1 MSIARQLYQLQ
12 EVELEIDHNEQALK
26 QIESQLGDNQV
37 VVAVRDKLAQEQQC
51 LEEQKRQQHEAEWA
65 IDDIRNKLTSVED
78 NLYSGKIKNPKELTN
93 LQQEAEG
100 LKAKCKGLED
110 QELDIMEQIELVMAN
125 ADEISRELK
134 TVEAEWQQQQEKLS
148 GEKERLRGA
157 LSDLESRRQL
167 MIAEI
172 AAPAVEVYY
181 GLKEKKGQAV
191 ARVEQ
196 GICRGC
202 RILLATA
209 ELQRVR
215 SRDLVQCGSCG
226 RILFL
231 A

>member
-1 MSIARQLYQLQ
+1 MSIARQLYELQ
-12 EVELEIDHNEQALK
+12 EVEFEIDHTEKSLK

-37 VVAVRDKLAQEQQC
+37 VVAVNAKLAQEQQC
-51 LEEQKRQQHEAEWA
+51 LAEQKREQHDVEWA
-65 IDDIRNKLTSVED
+65 VDDISNKIAAVED
-78 NLYSGKIKNPKELTN
+78 ELYSGKVKNPKELTN
-93 LQQEAEG
+93 RQQEAEG

-110 QELDIMEQIELVMAN
+110 QELEIMEQIELATAN
-125 ADEISRELK
+125 ANEISRELK

-148 GEKERLRGA
+148 VEKEQLKGVLA
-157 LSDLESRRQL
+157 ELESRRKL
-167 MIAEI
+167 MIAET
-172 AAPAVEVYY
+172 AAPAVEIYY
-181 GLKEKKGQAV
+181 GLKEKRGQAV

-202 RILLATA
+202 RILLASA